1 MNVVASFLR
10 RWAIPLAILVAW
22 QFAGPLG
29 WVDPIM
35 LPPPTAVA
43 GEAWRLLLSGEIFEH
58 LLASGTR
65 VLLGFAIAV
74 TVGCTLGFLIG
85 SSPLLSQLF
94 DGTMQALRL
103 TPVVAAAPL
112 LILWFGFGEASKI
125 AIVAA
130 MGMFPMYLA
139 ALSAFRG
146 IDPRLLEVNRILQ
159 PGRWWLLSRFYIP
172 ATLPEILNGARYALV
187 ISWLSLAVAELIG
200 TRTGIGHLV
209 LAGNAHKNLNLL
221 FVAVLLF
228 AVSGKF
234 TDAVVAA
241 AQRRLL
247 AWSDTFS
254 NSRTAGA
261 TR

>member
-1 MNVVASFLR
+1 MTAATGFIR
-10 RWAIPLAILVAW
+10 RWAIPLAVLAAW
-22 QFAGPLG
+22 QVAAPLG

-35 LPPPTAVA
+35 LPPPTAVVA
-43 GEAWRLLLSGEIFEH
+43 EAWRLLLSGE
-58 LLASGTR
+58 LLQHVVASGTR
-65 VLLGFAIAV
+65 VLLGVTIAV
-74 TVGCTLGFLIG
+74 SLGCTLGFLVA
-85 SSPLLSQLF
+85 SSSVMAQLF

-125 AIVAA
+125 AIIGA

-146 IDPRLLEVNRILQ
+146 IDPRLIEVNRILR
-159 PGRWWLLSRFYIP
+159 PGRWWLLWRFYIP
-172 ATLPEILNGARYALV
+172 AALPEILNGARYALV

-200 TRTGIGHLV
+200 TSTGIGHLV

-228 AVSGKF
+228 AVSGKL
-234 TDAVVAA
+234 TDALIALV
-241 AQRRLL
+241 QRRLL
-247 AWSDTFS
+247 VWSDTFS
-254 NSRTAGA
+254 NREAAGA
-261 TR
+261 AR